1 MIKRWLLILSL
12 VANLALASLVVT
24 FGLPWLSERI
34 GGRKYDPTQAED
46 LKSLRKLIYQCEPL
60 LQALEKHRQI
70 HSSYPKD
77 LKGVSFAYPHYY
89 QEAVAVGMTNNPIY
103 YSAEHGSGYRLYL
116 KLNWDASLSY
126 DSADRKWIYDPG
138 DGSEGADIEP

>member
-1 MIKRWLLILSL
+1 MVKRWLLILSL
-12 VANLALASLVVT
+12 VTNLALASLVVT

-34 GGRKYDPTQAED
+34 GGRKYNPAVARD
-46 LKSLRKLIYQCEPL
+46 LNTLRRLIYQSEPL
-60 LQALEKHRQI
+60 HQALEKDRQM
-70 HSSYPKD
+70 HSWYPKE
-77 LKGVSFAYPHYY
+77 LKEVSFQYPHYN
-89 QEAVAVGMTNNPIY
+89 QEVIAVGMPDNPIY

-138 DGSEGADIEP
+138 DGSEGAEIEP